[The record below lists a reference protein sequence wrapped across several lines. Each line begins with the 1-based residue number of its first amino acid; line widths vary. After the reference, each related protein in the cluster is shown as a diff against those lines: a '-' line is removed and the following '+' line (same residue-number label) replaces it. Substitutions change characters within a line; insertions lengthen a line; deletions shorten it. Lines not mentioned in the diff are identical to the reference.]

1 MSLRWKYFL
10 FIGIV
15 HAVIAAL
22 AYQYLKEQKL
32 YFILSELAIITSLGL
47 AYLLYRS
54 FIRPVEFMY
63 SGVDAIQDKDFNIK
77 FVPTGSKEMDKLIGV
92 YNAMIDNLRIER
104 TQVEEQHY
112 FMMKLINASPT
123 GIIILDFDGKIA
135 EINPKALEM
144 FQLRKDV
151 VGKQLLEIDNFI
163 LQQITTIEDDTS
175 KIISTEGFGKFKCQT
190 SQFIHRGFKRKF
202 ILIQE
207 LSKEILEAEK
217 RAYEKIIRMMA
228 HEVNNSIGAIN
239 SILHSHLEFFTQ
251 EEDEKESLKIA
262 IARNDSMNQFM
273 KNFAKV
279 VRLPEPNLER
289 TEINEL
295 LQRIGKLMELQAQSK
310 NITIDF
316 QLYPSSIFANLDER
330 HLEQVLV
337 NIIKNAIESIG
348 ENGKI
353 QLITQASPATILI
366 RDNGAGITPEAA
378 EKLFTPFFST
388 KLDGQGVG
396 LTLIREVLLN
406 HDAQFSLK
414 TVEDGWTEFRI
425 AFKN

>member
-10 FIGIV
+10 FIAII

-22 AYQYLKEQKL
+22 AYQYLKEEKL

-47 AYLLYRS
+47 SYLLYRS

-63 SGVDAIQDKDFNIK
+63 SGTDAIQDKDFNIK
-77 FVPTGSKEMDKLIGV
+77 FVPTGSREMDKLIGV

-144 FQLRKDV
+144 FQIQNDI
-151 VGKQLLEIDNFI
+151 VGRQLEEIDNSI
-163 LQQITTIEDDTS
+163 LNQVAEIKTDTS
-175 KIISTEGFGKFKCQT
+175 KIISTDGFGKYKCEI
-190 SQFIHRGFKRKF
+190 SEFIHRGFKRKF
-202 ILIQE
+202 VLIQE

-239 SILHSHLEFFTQ
+239 SILNSHLEFYTQ
-251 EEDEKESLKIA
+251 EEEEKESLEIA
-262 IARNDSMNQFM
+262 IARNESMNQFM
-273 KNFAKV
+273 RNFAKV
-279 VRLPEPNLER
+279 VRLPEPSLER
-289 TEINEL
+289 TEVNEL
-295 LQRIGKLMELQAQSK
+295 VQNIGKLMEHQAQTK
-310 NITIDF
+310 DITIDF
-316 QLYPSSIFANLDER
+316 QLSSSSIFANIDAR
-330 HLEQVLV
+330 QMEQVLV
-337 NIIKNAIESIG
+337 NILKNAIESIG
-348 ENGKI
+348 TKGKI

-366 RDNGAGITPEAA
+366 RDNGEGIEPEVAD
-378 EKLFTPFFST
+378 KLFTPFFST
-388 KLDGQGVG
+388 KVDGQGVG

-406 HDAQFSLK
+406 HAAQFSLK
-414 TVEDGWTEFRI
+414 TLQNGWTEFRI
-425 AFKN
+425 EFK